1 MMNRRKVDVVLSA
14 ILITVS
20 LIILTNDGLV
30 EGGMETELGSMFVPR
45 IIAFCIL
52 LFSSTIG
59 VQSLLKMRKNQ
70 ELELVEHID
79 TTGFGGVAVYFGI
92 FILYWLAVP
101 YVGFIVATPFT
112 IFSVAFLLG
121 GRSWVPIGILSIV
134 TPILIYYGCSQ
145 YLRVFLPT
153 WSLS

>member
-1 MMNRRKVDVVLSA
+1 MNRRKIDVVLSA
-14 ILITVS
+14 VLMTVS
-20 LIILTNDGLV
+20 LIILLNDNLV

-45 IIAFCIL
+45 IIATFIL
-52 LFSSTIG
+52 IFSGTIG
-59 VQSLLKMRKNQ
+59 FQALTKMKNHQ
-70 ELELVEHID
+70 ELDIVENID
-79 TTGFGGVAVYFGI
+79 TKGFGGVAIYFGI

-112 IFSVAFLLG
+112 IFSVACLLG
-121 GRSWVPIGILSIV
+121 GRSWIPISILSIV

>member
-1 MMNRRKVDVVLSA
+1 MNRRKVDVVLSA
-14 ILITVS
+14 VLITVS

-45 IIAFCIL
+45 IIAFFIL
-52 LFSSTIG
+52 LFSGTIG
-59 VQSLLKMRKNQ
+59 FQSLMKMRKHE
-70 ELELVEHID
+70 ELAFVEHID
-79 TTGFGGVAVYFGI
+79 TTGFGGVALYFGI
-92 FILYWLAVP
+92 FILYWFAVP

-112 IFSVAFLLG
+112 IFSVAYLLG
-121 GRSWVPIGILSIV
+121 GRKLLPIGIIAIV

-153 WSLS
+153 WSL

>member
-45 IIAFCIL
+45 IIAFFIL
-52 LFSSTIG
+52 LFSGTIG
-59 VQSLLKMRKNQ
+59 VQSLLKMRKNK
-70 ELELVEHID
+70 ELELVEYID
-79 TTGFGGVAVYFGI
+79 TTGFGGVAIYFGI
-92 FILYWLAVP
+92 FILYWLVVP
-101 YVGFIVATPFT
+101 YLGFIVATPFT
-112 IFSVAFLLG
+112 IFSIAYLLG
-121 GRSWVPIGILSIV
+121 GRSWVPIGLLSVV
-134 TPILIYYGCSQ
+134 TPIIIYYGCSQ

>member
-1 MMNRRKVDVVLSA
+1 M
-14 ILITVS
+14 TVS

-45 IIAFCIL
+45 VISICIL
-52 LFSSTIG
+52 LFSGTIG
-59 VQSLLKMRKNQ
+59 VQALLKMRKKE
-70 ELELVEHID
+70 ELALVEHID
-79 TTGFGGVAVYFGI
+79 TVGFGGVALYFCI

-112 IFSVAFLLG
+112 IFSIAYLLG
-121 GRSWVPIGILSIV
+121 GRNWVPIGILSIV
-134 TPILIYYGCSQ
+134 TPLLIYYGCSQ

>member
-1 MMNRRKVDVVLSA
+1 M
-14 ILITVS
+14 TVS
-20 LIILTNDGLV
+20 LIILLNDNLV

-45 IIAFCIL
+45 IIATFIL
-52 LFSSTIG
+52 IFSGTIG
-59 VQSLLKMRKNQ
+59 FQALTKMKKRQ
-70 ELELVEHID
+70 ELDLVEHID
-79 TTGFGGVAVYFGI
+79 TTGFGGVAIYFSI

-112 IFSVAFLLG
+112 IFSVAYLLG